1 VHCVDWVLNPSS
13 RFRALST
20 ILQKKGRIE
29 VKMGSLTYLK
39 RYVLEVVST
48 TIGAGAPILVRV
60 DTILIGGKDI
70 RRLGEDSWHLIRK
83 ACACSFI
90 GTSLLGREF
99 LDSWSSPSTGNKL
112 SAEGGC
118 DI

>member
-1 VHCVDWVLNPSS
+1 MLNPNS

-48 TIGAGAPILVRV
+48 TIGAGAPLVFRA
-60 DTILIGGKDI
+60 DTLLKGGKDI
-70 RRLGEDSWHLIRK
+70 RWVGED
-83 ACACSFI
+83 
-90 GTSLLGREF
+90 G
-99 LDSWSSPSTGNKL
+99 
-112 SAEGGC
+112 
-118 DI
+118 